1 MAVSGGERAGR
12 AEDGSV
18 KPDAA
23 VGAGLAAY
31 TTIGIGGAAPLLLFP
46 RSSAEVRS
54 LLAAWR
60 AAGEGYLPLGAG
72 SNLLVSDSGVDRKV
86 ICLKKNMGKVMFSAG
101 GVVVAE
107 GGTMLPRLAVLCGL
121 SGLSGVEELAGIPGT
136 VGGSL
141 TMNAGA
147 YGRSIGEAVEWVEV
161 VAPDGELHRIAGRD
175 IAFSYRHAAYP
186 VEGVIVRAAFRLA
199 ASSPDPVFARMKEIN
214 EKRRESQ
221 PWGERTFGST
231 FLKPAGELSA
241 GELLERAGMK
251 GFRVGDAAYSRKHAN
266 FIVNLGEATALDV
279 TRLIARG
286 REAVRAMAGIEL
298 ATEVKVWGNI
308 HV

>member
-1 MAVSGGERAGR
+1 LDAGVR
-12 AEDGSV
+12 
-18 KPDAA
+18 KPDEAA
-23 VGAGLAAY
+23 GVLLSSH
-31 TTIGIGGAAPLLLFP
+31 TTIGIGGPVPLVVFP
-46 RSSAEVRS
+46 RSSAEVRGF
-54 LLAAWR
+54 LAA
-60 AAGEGYLPLGAG
+60 ASEAGEGYLPLGAG
-72 SNLLVSDSGVDRKV
+72 SNLLVADEGVDRKV
-86 ICLKKNMGKVMFSAG
+86 MCLKKNMGKVMFSAG
-101 GVVVAE
+101 GSVVAE

-136 VGGSL
+136 VGGAL

-147 YGRSIGEAVEWVEV
+147 YGRSIGEAVEWVETV
-161 VAPDGELHRIAGRD
+161 EPGGRLHRIERGD

-199 ASSPDPVFARMKEIN
+199 ASSPDAIFARMKEIN

-231 FLKPAGELSA
+231 FLRPEGGVSA

-266 FIVNLGEATALDV
+266 FIVNIGQATAGDV
-279 TRLIARG
+279 LRLIARG
-286 REAVRAMAGIEL
+286 QEAVRAMSGVAL
-298 ATEVKVWGNI
+298 VPEVKMWGGR
-308 HV
+308 HD